1 MKKKLISL
9 LLCAAM
15 VSAMLAGCGSAAET
29 GSAGTA
35 DEAASD
41 KSVAEAGAQKLDI
54 SVCAGS
60 EDSMVVNTGTVGTL
74 EGLSACRHLY
84 EGLYKIDATGKPVL
98 GQAKDVKV
106 SEDGLTYTFTLRDD
120 ITWSDG
126 QPVKA
131 GDFLYG
137 WQYLKTCAN
146 DYSDLL
152 SMVSDAKATDDKT
165 LVVTLA
171 YPCSYLPSILAFPS
185 AYPVREDI
193 VKKYGDSYATDPDK
207 AVYNGAYQL
216 SSWTHQQELVMD
228 ARADYYDAAN
238 ISVGKIT
245 WDLMTDTSTMLA
257 SFQGGDII
265 YSDSYPQDSAASL
278 AGNGLQ
284 TTSGYNS
291 YCTIFNLKLK
301 AM

>member
-1 MKKKLISL
+1 MKKLISL

-15 VSAMLAGCGSAAET
+15 LSAMLAGCGSAAAKT
-29 GSAGTA
+29 GTAGTTG
-35 DEAASD
+35 EAASG
-41 KSVAEAGAQKLDI
+41 KSGAEAGAQKPDI

-152 SMVSDAKATDDKT
+152 SMVS
-165 LVVTLA
+165 
-171 YPCSYLPSILAFPS
+171 I
-185 AYPVREDI
+185 
-193 VKKYGDSYATDPDK
+193 
-207 AVYNGAYQL
+207 
-216 SSWTHQQELVMD
+216 
-228 ARADYYDAAN
+228 
-238 ISVGKIT
+238 
-245 WDLMTDTSTMLA
+245 
-257 SFQGGDII
+257 
-265 YSDSYPQDSAASL
+265 
-278 AGNGLQ
+278 
-284 TTSGYNS
+284 
-291 YCTIFNLKLK
+291 
-301 AM
+301 